1 MARTERLEVTSPFD
15 QKVVCTLNCDDEQSI
30 DRKIERARAT
40 FETWRQV
47 PLAERIERVRAGVE
61 RLATSGEDVAT
72 AVSRQMGK
80 PIEQARREVET
91 FVARAAWAFEAAE
104 SSLAP
109 EIRLSEDPSRQRRI
123 EHHPLGVVLDI
134 AAWNYPLL
142 VPVNVIVPAL
152 LAGNTVV
159 LKHSERTPL
168 TGQAIAR
175 ALRDPEFHD
184 LVTEVVVPPFGAPR
198 LVRDPRIAH
207 VAFTGSVATG
217 RRVVEE
223 ASGGLASV
231 GLELGG
237 KDPAYVAADADLAFA
252 AENIVDGACY
262 NAGQSCCAVERVY
275 VHRSVHD
282 EFVDRV
288 RTVLEGYRMG
298 DPLDEQTTLG
308 PLAIRAALP
317 VLERQVEDAVAQG
330 ARLVLGGRRAAGRRG
345 SFFAPSLLVDVP
357 NRSAIMQ
364 EESFAPIVPIRRVD
378 DDEQAIALV
387 NDTRFGL
394 TASVWTDDAERAERF
409 AREVQAGTVFQ
420 NRCDVIDPELPWTG
434 WGESGRGS
442 TMSRH
447 GFLALTRRK
456 SISFRVRQ
464 PAP

>member
-1 MARTERLEVTSPFD
+1 MARTERLEVASPFD
-15 QKVVCTLNCDDEQSI
+15 QKIVCTLNCDDEQSI
-30 DRKIERARAT
+30 DRKIERSRAA
-40 FETWRQV
+40 FQRWRRV
-47 PLAERIERVRAGVE
+47 PLAERIARVRDGVE
-61 RLATSGEDVAT
+61 RLATAGEDVAT
-72 AVSRQMGK
+72 GISRQMGK

-91 FVARAAWAFEAAE
+91 FVARATWAFENAEAA
-104 SSLAP
+104 LAP
-109 EIRLSEDPSRQRRI
+109 EVLLSGDSARQRRI

-142 VPVNVIVPAL
+142 VPVNVVVPAL

-175 ALRDPEFHD
+175 ALRDPEIHD
-184 LVTEVVVPPFGAPR
+184 LVLDVVVPPSGAAA
-198 LVRDPRIAH
+198 LVRDRRFAH

-217 RRVVEE
+217 RRVLDE
-223 ASGGLASV
+223 AAGSLASV

-252 AENIVDGACY
+252 AENVVDGACY

-282 EFVDRV
+282 EFVERV
-288 RTVLEGYRMG
+288 RTVLAGYRMG
-298 DPLDEQTTLG
+298 DPLDERTTLG
-308 PLAIRAALP
+308 PLALRPALP

-330 ARLVLGGRRAAGRRG
+330 ARLLAGGRRATGRRG
-345 SFFAPSLLVDVP
+345 SFFPPTLLVDVP
-357 NRSAIMQ
+357 NRAALMQ

-378 DDEQAIALV
+378 GDDEAITLM

-394 TASVWTDDAERAERF
+394 TASVWTDDPERAERI
-409 AREVQAGTVFQ
+409 AREVNAGTIFQ

-442 TMSRH
+442 TMSH
-447 GFLALTRRK
+447 YGFHALTRRK
-456 SISFRVRQ
+456 AVHFRAGR
-464 PAP
+464 PA